1 MNPFIDEV
9 LEAQVNIT
17 EGYQGACQVMFF
29 GGKEEESAVFSCLKE
44 ARRAAAGALNPTV
57 GGGYYLAIIN
67 ETTEAAT
74 HESALHWLF
83 PGVLATEQPLTE
95 SNQQQSIE
103 LTNDQINA
111 MQIEADTMLSVFY
124 SFERLQ
130 NYVRWGRGRADHIIG
145 ALYDRMMVAERRFPA
160 LVSEEACGQSEVVS
174 HLSWVNAQVAE
185 WSLDLTQKLD
195 EFEIAQYR
203 ADHPVVSKC
212 HDILVNWFCLPV
224 RHF

>member
-1 MNPFIDEV
+1 MNLFIDEV

-44 ARRAAAGALNPTV
+44 ARRAAAGALNR
-57 GGGYYLAIIN
+57 GYHLAIIN
-67 ETTEAAT
+67 ETTEAVT

-130 NYVRWGRGRADHIIG
+130 NYVRWGRGRADHPI
-145 ALYDRMMVAERRFPA
+145 
-160 LVSEEACGQSEVVS
+160 
-174 HLSWVNAQVAE
+174 
-185 WSLDLTQKLD
+185 
-195 EFEIAQYR
+195 
-203 ADHPVVSKC
+203 VSKC